1 MKVGRTEKARVM
13 KSLDAY
19 PVVALLGARQVGK
32 TTLAKSIGRDFGKSS
47 VYLDLENPDDFVK
60 LNEPGLYFRDHRDK
74 LIILDEIQLKP
85 ELFSI
90 LRSVVDEGES
100 NGRFLILGSASPD
113 LLNQSSQ
120 SLAGRIRYHELN
132 PFSVFEV
139 GIEHAERLWLRG
151 GFPDAYLASDLEGA
165 FDWIASFIKTFLER
179 DLGMLGFRLS
189 PHHMR
194 RVWTM
199 LAHYHG
205 STVNYSSLSRAL
217 GVSDPTVHHWID
229 VLEDTYML
237 RCVRPWSGNT
247 AKRLVKSPKI
257 YLRDSGIVH
266 NLLGVEDK
274 EKLLS
279 HPVLG
284 ASWEGYVMEQ
294 IIAAAPDRSNV
305 SFYRSSNGNEV
316 DLILETPKRGLLA
329 FEIKRSLS
337 PSLNR
342 GTYAALEDISP
353 KQAYVVYSG
362 EETYRMSE
370 DITVIPLASVP
381 DVFG

>member
-1 MKVGRTEKARVM
+1 MKVERTEKAKVV
-13 KSLDAY
+13 KSLKAY
-19 PVVALLGARQVGK
+19 PIVGLLGARQVGK
-32 TTLAKSIGRDFGKSS
+32 TTLAKSIAHDFKKAS

-60 LNEPGLYFRDHRDK
+60 LNEPSLYFKDNADK

-85 ELFSI
+85 ELFPL
-90 LRSVVDEGES
+90 LRSVVDDGER

-113 LLNQSSQ
+113 LLNKSSQ

-132 PFSVFEV
+132 PFSAFEV
-139 GIEHAERLWLRG
+139 GVENAERLWIRG
-151 GFPDAYLASDLEGA
+151 GFPDAYLAADLDGA
-165 FDWIASFIKTFLER
+165 FDWIAAFIKTFLER

-189 PHHMR
+189 PHSMR

-217 GVSDPTVHHWID
+217 DVTDPTVRHWID

-237 RCVRPWSGNT
+237 RSVRPWSGNT

-266 NLLGVEDK
+266 NLLGIEDK

-284 ASWEGYVMEQ
+284 ASWEGFVIEQ
-294 IIAAAPDRSNV
+294 IVAASPERSNF
-305 SFYRSSNGNEV
+305 SFYRSSNGHEV
-316 DLILETPKRGLLA
+316 DLIVETPKKGTLA

-337 PSLNR
+337 PSLSS
-342 GTYAALEDISP
+342 GTYAALEDIAP
-353 KQAYVVYSG
+353 NKAYVVYSG

-370 DITVIPLASVP
+370 DITVIPLASVLEM
-381 DVFG
+381 FA

>member
-1 MKVGRTEKARVM
+1 MKIERTEKAKVI
-13 KSLDAY
+13 KSLKAY
-19 PVVALLGARQVGK
+19 PIVALLGARQVGK
-32 TTLAKSIGRDFGKSS
+32 TTLAKSIARDSETQS
-47 VYLDLENPDDFVK
+47 IYLDLENPDDFVK
-60 LNEPGLYFRDHRDK
+60 LNEPGLYFKDNADK

-85 ELFSI
+85 ELFPL
-90 LRSVVDEGES
+90 LRSVVDDGDR

-113 LLNQSSQ
+113 LLNKSSQ

-139 GIEHAERLWLRG
+139 GIENTENLWIRG
-151 GFPDAYLASDLEGA
+151 GFPDACLASDLERA
-165 FDWIASFIKTFLER
+165 FDWIAAFIKTFLER

-189 PHHMR
+189 PHNMR

-205 STVNYSSLSRAL
+205 TTVNYSSLSKAL
-217 GVSDPTVHHWID
+217 EVSNPTVRHWID

-237 RCVRPWSGNT
+237 RALRPWSGNT

-266 NLLGVEDK
+266 NLLGIEDK

-284 ASWEGYVMEQ
+284 ASWEGFVIEQ
-294 IIAAAPDRSNV
+294 IAAAAPERSNF
-305 SFYRSSNGNEV
+305 SFYRSSSGHEV
-316 DLILETPKRGLLA
+316 DLIVETPKKGTLV
-329 FEIKRSLS
+329 FEIKRSLG
-337 PSLNR
+337 PSIAS
-342 GTYAALEDISP
+342 GTYAALEDLAP
-353 KQAYVVYSG
+353 KKAYVVYSG
-362 EETYRMSE
+362 KETYRMSE
-370 DITVIPLASVP
+370 DITAIPLAGVP
-381 DVFG
+381 DVFA